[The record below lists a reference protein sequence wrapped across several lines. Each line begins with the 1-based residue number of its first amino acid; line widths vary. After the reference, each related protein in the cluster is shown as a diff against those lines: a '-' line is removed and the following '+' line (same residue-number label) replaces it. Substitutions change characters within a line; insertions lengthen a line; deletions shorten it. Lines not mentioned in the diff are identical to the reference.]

1 MADLFENVEPRRSS
15 RGSMATG
22 AVVLYG
28 NALAFEDA
36 LLAALQAVTA
46 QAPFRHMVTPGGF
59 LMSVAMTNCG
69 AVGWITDRT
78 GYRYDRVDPESGLPW
93 PALPQVFGAVASAA
107 AAEAGYPKFAPD
119 ACLINRYE
127 PGARMSLHQDK
138 DEQQL
143 AYPIV
148 SLSLGLPAKFQF
160 GGLKRTDPV
169 CSYVLQHGDVA
180 VWGRPSRLCYHG
192 VLPLKD
198 GVHDKL
204 GRQRINLT
212 FRVAL

>member
-1 MADLFENVEPRRSS
+1 
-15 RGSMATG
+15 MATG

-69 AVGWITDRT
+69 AVGWVTDRT

-93 PALPQVFGAVASAA
+93 PALPEVFRSVAAVAAA
-107 AAEAGYPKFAPD
+107 YAGYPNFVPD

-180 VWGRPSRLCYHG
+180 VWGGPSRLCYHG

>member
-1 MADLFENVEPRRSS
+1 MADLFEWVEALRPS
-15 RGSMATG
+15 RESMAAG
-22 AVVLYG
+22 AVVLHG

-59 LMSVAMTNCG
+59 PMSVSMTNCS
-69 AVGWITDRT
+69 ADRT
-78 GYRYDRVDPESGLPW
+78 GYRYDHVDPGSGLPW
-93 PALPQVFGAVASAA
+93 PALPEVFRAVAAAA
-107 AAEAGYPKFAPD
+107 AAEAGYQKFVPD

-127 PGARMSLHQDK
+127 PGSRLSLHQDK
-138 DEQQL
+138 NEQQM
-143 AYPIV
+143 ANPIV
-148 SLSLGLPAKFQF
+148 SLSLGLPARFQF
-160 GGLKRTDPV
+160 GGVKRTDPV
-169 CSYVLQHGDVA
+169 RSYALQHGDVA
-180 VWGRPSRLCYHG
+180 VWGGASRLCYHG

>member
-1 MADLFENVEPRRSS
+1 MADLFENVEPS
-15 RGSMATG
+15 RPSRESMAAG
-22 AVVLYG
+22 AVVLHG

-36 LLAALQAVTA
+36 LLAALQGVTA

-59 LMSVAMTNCG
+59 AMSVSMTNCG
-69 AVGWITDRT
+69 AVGWVTDRT
-78 GYRYDRVDPESGLPW
+78 GYRYDRVDPGSGLPW
-93 PALPQVFGAVASAA
+93 PALPEVFRMVAGAA
-107 AAEAGYPKFAPD
+107 AAAAGYPNFVPD

-127 PGARMSLHQDK
+127 PGARLSLHQDK
-138 DEQQL
+138 NEQQL
-143 AYPIV
+143 ANPIV

-160 GGLKRTDPV
+160 GGVKRTDPV
-169 CSYVLQHGDVA
+169 RSYALQHGDVA
-180 VWGRPSRLCYHG
+180 VWGGPSRLCYHG